1 MIPRDQNNNE
11 FLQFC
16 ESYYWPKY
24 KDPESIK
31 WWSTRENDIKVKSS
45 NKSPSFRYNFYNNV
59 MHRYPKV
66 HLPDDKFVRQLPRL
80 QNYLAMPK
88 NWKDNN
94 KNGQRKEFLEHFSLQ
109 KWESLSNK
117 EKLDHRL
124 HDYPPCEHSNSE
136 LFCTTQVCNRIY
148 KKLDSFVQ

>member
-31 WWSTRENDIKVKSS
+31 WWSTRENDINSISNVKSS

-59 MHRYPKV
+59 MHRYPKM
-66 HLPDDKFVRQLPRL
+66 HLPYDKFVRQLPRL
-80 QNYLAMPK
+80 QNYLALPK
-88 NWKDNN
+88 YWRDNKKKEKKEKSFLSIFRC
-94 KNGQRKEFLEHFSLQ
+94 KNGNHCLTKKH
-109 KWESLSNK
+109 W
-117 EKLDHRL
+117 
-124 HDYPPCEHSNSE
+124 
-136 LFCTTQVCNRIY
+136 TTEYMIVPLVIIRN
-148 KKLDSFVQ
+148 F